1 MADTL
6 TQGLLPGRGAEFQG
20 APLVMIAH
28 GPYSGLLFSMVG
40 LVYDRTHTREVGM
53 MSGLAKRMPFIAT
66 VFMLA
71 GLASLGLPGLAGFVA
86 EFTTFIGAYS
96 MFPLATI
103 LCVCTIA
110 ITAGYILRRM
120 GSVFFGPLTDEWV
133 TLGDAIWRERL
144 AVGLLAAAT
153 FWIGVVPN
161 VVADISA
168 GGVAPIAAAV
178 AQGGRR

>member
-1 MADTL
+1 
-6 TQGLLPGRGAEFQG
+6 
-20 APLVMIAH
+20 MIAH
-28 GPYSGLLFSMVG
+28 GLYSGLLFSMVG
-40 LVYDRTHTREVGM
+40 LVYERTHTREVGLM
-53 MSGLAKRMPFIAT
+53 TGLAKRMPFTAT

-86 EFTTFIGAYS
+86 EFTTFIGAYPV
-96 MFPLATI
+96 FPLATI
-103 LCVCTIA
+103 LCVSTIA
-110 ITAGYILRRM
+110 ITAGYILWRL
-120 GSVFFGPLTDEWV
+120 GSVFFGPLTDTWA

-153 FWIGVVPN
+153 LLIGVLPS
-161 VVADISA
+161 VVADMSA